1 MTEKTRVVIA
11 DQHPLFIIGF
21 EGFINTCCGGYEL
34 SGKTSDIK
42 EAVSLCKTR
51 YADLLILGELTSWLE
66 GPALVSWVRSH
77 SNVKWIC
84 CMDSRYRLN
93 VNALLRAGADTF
105 ISKLESPY
113 TIRQELDQ
121 LCNNT
126 GKVNHQNAADRG
138 GNNEQYHGLTSR
150 EHQVLQLI
158 IKGYKNKDMA
168 NSLYISEKTV
178 ESHRLN
184 IMKKMKVHNA
194 IELFRSAIQRGMCQI
209 E

>member
-1 MTEKTRVVIA
+1 MTEKIRVVIA
-11 DQHPLFIIGF
+11 DQHPLFIMGF
-21 EGFINTCCGGYEL
+21 EGLMNACCGEYEL

-51 YADLLILGELTSWLE
+51 NADLLILGELTSWLE
-66 GPALVSWVRSH
+66 GPVLVSWVRSH

-84 CMDSRYRLN
+84 CMDSRNLLN
-93 VNALLRAGADTF
+93 INDLLEAGADAF
-105 ISKLESPY
+105 ISKQESPY
-113 TIRQELDQ
+113 ALRQGLDQ
-121 LCNNT
+121 LCNNA
-126 GKVNHQNAADRG
+126 GKISHKNAADRG
-138 GNNEQYHGLTSR
+138 GNNEHYHGLTSR

-184 IMKKMKVHNA
+184 IMKKMQVHNA
-194 IELFRSAIQRGMCQI
+194 IELFRCALQRGMCQI